1 MPEATIEH
9 LSAEIAQLKQMISAL
24 TERLG
29 SMEGAAK
36 ALSAVPPDERI
47 SEETLLAIAAAVA
60 AYLGHKPKIRQVRLV
75 RSGQW
80 AQEGRVSI
88 QASHRINV
96 QR

>member
-1 MPEATIEH
+1 MPEANIEH
-9 LSAEIAQLKQMISAL
+9 LSAEIAQLKQILSAL

-29 SMEGAAK
+29 SMESAARPT
-36 ALSAVPPDERI
+36 AAAPPEERI
-47 SEETLLAIAAAVA
+47 SEETLLAIAATVA

-88 QASHRINV
+88 QASHRIQV